1 MRETRE
7 REGDSSIAC
16 RRGACFHFQ
25 GSPNGGYKQIEP
37 VLEGR
42 WMSGRDV
49 DMLVFIQLASYNLG
63 GVEEQNEK
71 TPGVAACYFLAPL
84 LVQVIF
90 QLFPSQHALHIH
102 SYSRI
107 FKRYI
112 LSFPVETGIG

>member
-1 MRETRE
+1 
-7 REGDSSIAC
+7 
-16 RRGACFHFQ
+16 
-25 GSPNGGYKQIEP
+25 
-37 VLEGR
+37 
-42 WMSGRDV
+42 MSGREV

-71 TPGVAACYFLAPL
+71 TPG
-84 LVQVIF
+84 F

-112 LSFPVETGIG
+112 LSFSVETGIG